1 MLLSTHLIDEVS
13 DLLEHVVLIDRGR
26 ILLAGS
32 ADDLRGRA
40 ITVTGPTAAV
50 DRFAAPHDEL
60 HREQLGG
67 VSRVMVAGAL
77 TKADHAMAGAL
88 GLDVE
93 AVCPYDSSWSGRPRG
108 GRRTQDEPDLGGPA
122 DLRGQLAGRGGLAL
136 GHPGLGVRHQPGHL
150 RRRRRVGL
158 GRRHHRW
165 PAVDLH
171 RGAVF
176 FLQLFTQSLPFLLG
190 PGVTRKRFFTSVA
203 LAAVL
208 QALTYGVVL
217 TALER
222 LESAT
227 GGWGLDLRFFGVPFL
242 TVGNPLLQTLCTP
255 DRSCSWPSP
264 AR

>member
-1 MLLSTHLIDEVS
+1 MYAQWDRALADELLAEFALPLRRNVKKLSRGMLSAVGIVVGLASRARLTLFDEPYLGLDAVARQLFYDRLLADVAEHPRTVLLSTHIIDEVS

-88 GLDVE
+88 GLDVD
-93 AVCPYDSSWSGRPRG
+93 AVSLQQLVVRTTT
-108 GRRTQDEPDLGGPA
+108 RRKE
-122 DLRGQLAGRGGLAL
+122 
-136 GHPGLGVRHQPGHL
+136 
-150 RRRRRVGL
+150 
-158 GRRHHRW
+158 
-165 PAVDLH
+165 
-171 RGAVF
+171 
-176 FLQLFTQSLPFLLG
+176 
-190 PGVTRKRFFTSVA
+190 
-203 LAAVL
+203 
-208 QALTYGVVL
+208 
-217 TALER
+217 
-222 LESAT
+222 
-227 GGWGLDLRFFGVPFL
+227 
-242 TVGNPLLQTLCTP
+242 N
-255 DRSCSWPSP
+255 